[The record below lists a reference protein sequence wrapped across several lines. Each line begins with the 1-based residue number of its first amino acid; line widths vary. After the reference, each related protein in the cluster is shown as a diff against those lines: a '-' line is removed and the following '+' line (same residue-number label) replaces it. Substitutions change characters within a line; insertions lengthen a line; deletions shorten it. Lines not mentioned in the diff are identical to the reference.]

1 MWMSIPPFTNQR
13 GFQDYKPMAQQEVSI
28 NPACKLVTNL
38 KTKLFFLNA
47 LVEERIA
54 PRPDQEGAYRTPTRL
69 KIHY

>member
-1 MWMSIPPFTNQR
+1 
-13 GFQDYKPMAQQEVSI
+13 MAQQEVSI

-54 PRPDQEGAYRTPTRL
+54 SRPDQEGAYRTPTRL